1 MFGETMFQP
10 TEDGTQRTRQVSC
23 CAPTPRTWRRYDAF
37 APLLQPYVTGTS
49 VLGVKYSGGVM
60 IAADTLASYGSMA
73 RFKDVERMAKVGD
86 CTLLAAGGEI
96 SDFQHIQDMLGNLTT
111 RDYCVD
117 DGCKLL
123 PGEVHTYLTRVMYQ
137 RRNKMNPLWNSL
149 VVAGFKDGESYLGT
163 VDSIATSYTDDH
175 IATGYG
181 EYLARPLMRSRFN
194 PNMSEGDARALLED
208 WWVPAIC
215 FALLPALC

>member
-1 MFGETMFQP
+1 MAARKHAPCTIH
-10 TEDGTQRTRQVSC
+10 C
-23 CAPTPRTWRRYDAF
+23 CLPHF
-37 APLLQPYVTGTS
+37 
-49 VLGVKYSGGVM
+49 
-60 IAADTLASYGSMA
+60 
-73 RFKDVERMAKVGD
+73 VG
-86 CTLLAAGGEI
+86 C
-96 SDFQHIQDMLGNLTT
+96 
-111 RDYCVD
+111 R
-117 DGCKLL
+117 LL

-208 WWVPAIC
+208 THKSHMWRAKLYTGYRRGA
-215 FALLPALC
+215 ALSSSRLP

>member
-86 CTLLAAGGEI
+86 STLLAAGGEI
-96 SDFQHIQDMLGNLTT
+96 SDFQHIQDMLGQLTT

-117 DGCKLL
+117 DGCK
-123 PGEVHTYLTRVMYQ
+123 
-137 RRNKMNPLWNSL
+137 
-149 VVAGFKDGESYLGT
+149 
-163 VDSIATSYTDDH
+163 
-175 IATGYG
+175 
-181 EYLARPLMRSRFN
+181 
-194 PNMSEGDARALLED
+194 
-208 WWVPAIC
+208 
-215 FALLPALC
+215 